1 MANGIDIL
9 SDTTGQAIVESI
21 KALGNKIGGN
31 RHIVYGFHI
40 DGNDSNPATR
50 VRYLLDAVGMIP
62 AKMNYTSGT
71 FDYGSWAD
79 AFFMPR
85 PCMLKFDGTVDYY
98 LNENDL
104 TKKLDGTDSDV
115 ANISYTGNA
124 MMEWGDGTDIIW
136 MKIEPDKGD
145 PYSGSVYISNYQ
157 VDAGYHCYA
166 FQDINGN
173 IIPHFYTPIY
183 QGCVDSSGRLRSI
196 SGQAVGRN
204 RTAQQEMD
212 AATKCG
218 NDWYIE
224 QYGDRL
230 LINMLLTLIS
240 KSTDAQATFGRG
252 YSEMGWNE
260 ADMLNTG
267 STNAKGLFWGENT
280 GKLAVKVFGME
291 NYYGNQWRRTVG
303 LNLVNGVYK
312 TKLTPSTAD
321 GSTVKG
327 YNTDGTGYVSLGN
340 TAPSG
345 TSGGYISKSLYTEHG
360 IVFVVVS
367 GSSSTYEADGGWFNN
382 AINTLTC
389 VGGDLSNS
397 WRCGPSSVI
406 VRDAPSSSGWAF
418 GAAPSCKPRAH

>member
-1 MANGIDIL
+1 
-9 SDTTGQAIVESI
+9 
-21 KALGNKIGGN
+21 
-31 RHIVYGFHI
+31 
-40 DGNDSNPATR
+40 
-50 VRYLLDAVGMIP
+50 
-62 AKMNYTSGT
+62 
-71 FDYGSWAD
+71 
-79 AFFMPR
+79 
-85 PCMLKFDGTVDYY
+85 MLKFDGTVDYY

-212 AATKCG
+212 AASKCG
-218 NDWYIE
+218 GDWYIE

-240 KSTDAQATFGRG
+240 KSTDAQTAFGRG

-260 ADMLNTG
+260 ADMLSTG
-267 STNAKGLFWGENT
+267 STNTKGLFWGENT

-382 AINTLTC
+382 AIITLAF
-389 VGGDLSNS
+389 VGGNLGHS
-397 WRCGPSSVI
+397 WRCGPSCVNANN
-406 VRDAPSSSGWAF
+406 APTLSGWDI

>member
-240 KSTDAQATFGRG
+240 KSTDAQAAFGRG

-260 ADMLNTG
+260 ADMLSTG
-267 STNAKGLFWGENT
+267 STNTKGLFWGENT

-291 NYYGNQWRRTVG
+291 DYYGNQW
-303 LNLVNGVYK
+303 
-312 TKLTPSTAD
+312 
-321 GSTVKG
+321 
-327 YNTDGTGYVSLGN
+327 
-340 TAPSG
+340 
-345 TSGGYISKSLYTEHG
+345 
-360 IVFVVVS
+360 
-367 GSSSTYEADGGWFNN
+367 
-382 AINTLTC
+382 
-389 VGGDLSNS
+389 
-397 WRCGPSSVI
+397 
-406 VRDAPSSSGWAF
+406 
-418 GAAPSCKPRAH
+418 